1 MIKTKSDSALDFW
14 FDTDILFSEKLPQ
27 IEVKDADKLDRIL
40 WTFLPRKTQAQ
51 WTFVERDNPLW
62 FRALSSLP
70 VQSRCMSDA

>member
-51 WTFVERDNPLW
+51 WTFVERDNPIMVPCA
-62 FRALSSLP
+62 FVIACP
-70 VQSRCMSDA
+70 VTLYV